1 MNFRKIILSMGLLAT
16 GVSAFSQNGLDSI
29 IIEKYYISNN
39 DDAIVGVGGD
49 LPVGSVTYRI
59 FVDLKP
65 GYNFQALYGVPNHEL
80 RLSTTT
86 KFFNNTDRGNTTPS
100 YTKNQ
105 MRNNTVMLDSWFSV
119 GAASGGTGA
128 SSNFGVLKS
137 DDNGVSTVTNLDG
150 ILQSTNPFAGIP
162 LTQQDGMIAGSST
175 LSPVSVTFVGLST
188 ELDVFNDGSADG
200 NLFTTN
206 NGSIAALGG
215 SKGIDTTI
223 NRILIGQFT
232 TEGVFCYKLNIQIGT
247 PSGGVEK
254 YVASNPQGNEIQ
266 LASLEGCLDPVLFTS
281 LNSTL
286 TEGFK
291 IGPNPAKSSLNLY
304 NNTNTNWNYY
314 KVYGID
320 GKVLIYKKASGNN
333 INVTE
338 KIDLNTLKTGV
349 YFLEIN
355 NVSKSDFQKFI
366 VE

>member
-1 MNFRKIILSMGLLAT
+1 MNFKKIILSMGLLAT

-29 IIEKYYISNN
+29 IIEKYYISNS

-65 GYNFQALYGVPNHEL
+65 GYNFQALYGVPSHEL

-119 GAASGGTGA
+119 GAASGGTGT
-128 SSNFGVLKS
+128 SSNFGVLKN
-137 DDNGVSTVTNLDG
+137 DDNGIATVSNLDG
-150 ILQSTNPFAGIP
+150 ILQNANPFAGIP
-162 LTQQDGMIAGSST
+162 LTQQDGIVSGTST
-175 LSPVSVTFVGLST
+175 NSPVSVTFVGLSN

-200 NLFTTN
+200 NLFTTT

-215 SKGIDTTI
+215 AKGIDTTT
-223 NRILIGQFT
+223 NRVLIGQFT
-232 TEGVFCYKLNIQIGT
+232 TEGVFCYLLNIQIGT
-247 PSGGVEK
+247 PTGGVEK

-266 LASLEGCLDPVLFTS
+266 LASLSGCIDPILFTS
-281 LNSTL
+281 LYSPEL
-286 TEGFK
+286 EGFK
-291 IGPNPAKSSLNLY
+291 IGPNPAKSSLNIY
-304 NNTNTNWNYY
+304 NKSNTNWNYY

-320 GKVLIYKKASGNN
+320 GKVLVFKNASGKN
-333 INVTE
+333 INQTE
-338 KIDLNTLKTGV
+338 KIDLTNFKTGV
-349 YFLEIN
+349 YFLEVN
-355 NVSKSDFQKFI
+355 NENKSEFQKFI